1 MTGLSETQR
10 RNLGVTLIH
19 EPNQGAYGAVQVF
32 KPYSHQRGRFQGYH
46 RLAGLGVSDEERNMR
61 MIQALMEEHENLPK
75 LFFKFHHPDSTDIL
89 LGLEEYDLRTFME
102 KRDLSGGHKRALTQQ
117 MLKGLIKLHSV
128 DIPHRN
134 MNPYN
139 IFLTNRGI
147 LKLGV
152 FGADPGE
159 NIWNTHYRAPEQ
171 HLGLPYTKKVD
182 LWALA
187 VIHVELLVQKA
198 GSPVE
203 HLFQCRAMAQNFSE
217 LPSTS
222 RQDQLKQKISDA
234 NLPSEPDLA
243 FILTLLRPQPEDR
256 ASATAALA
264 WLEQEK

>member
-1 MTGLSETQR
+1 MGGH
-10 RNLGVTLIH
+10 LGVTLID
-19 EPNQGAYGAVQVF
+19 EPNQGAYGAVQVMEPF
-32 KPYSHQRGRFQGYH
+32 GHQRGRFQGYH

-61 MIQALMEEHENLPK
+61 MIQALMEGHENLPK
-75 LFFKFHHPDSTDIL
+75 LLVMFHHPGHSIDFL

-139 IFLTNRGI
+139 IFLTNRRI

-171 HLGLPYTKKVD
+171 QLALPYTEKVD

-222 RQDQLKQKISDA
+222 RQDQLKQKISNA

-243 FILTLLRPQPEDR
+243 FVLTLLKPQPEDR